1 MSLDDHPNVFSFEGH
16 TWASLA
22 PRELALS
29 QLRAQRDWDAANA
42 KLQRWWVAITIG
54 AIAGVAA
61 TLAFGTAAALAPPVY
76 LLLLPI
82 GFGVGAVLGALV
94 NKRFNP
100 TGQHASLPGR
110 PTTVPLTRVPPRV
123 ARAATAE
130 ATATQIIEWS
140 NRGFV
145 E

>member
-1 MSLDDHPNVFSFEGH
+1 MALDDHPNIFRFEGR

-29 QLRAQRDWDAANA
+29 QLQSQREWDAANA

-54 AIAGVAA
+54 SIVGVGA
-61 TLAFGTAAALAPPVY
+61 TLAFGNAAALAPAVY

-82 GFGVGAVLGALV
+82 GFGIGAVLGALV

-100 TGQHASLPGR
+100 TGQHASLPER
-110 PTTVPLTRVPPRV
+110 PTTVLLTRVPPRV
-123 ARAATAE
+123 ARAAPADATAE
-130 ATATQIIEWS
+130 QVIEWS
-140 NRGFV
+140 SRGFV